1 MGRDRLT
8 SERHRS
14 PDSSSSSSPSSSS
27 SSHGESSDRRKRKI
41 KKERSRSSRHKESR
55 RRKSSRHSRSS
66 KADSRTRENEEER
79 RERRRHKRKS
89 ERRRRLSGRE
99 YDDDED
105 DDSDYSRSSSSSGDD
120 PEPRSLKPESIVR
133 LFLRKFPNAA
143 DDLKQLLQMVDSGQ
157 GVDVGGISDRS
168 LVRILKKLFQS
179 LRLKRNNGVYL
190 LPPKGIPTLDIV
202 GMTLLSHLKSRDN
215 LCSMSEA
222 CDSQQPSLS
231 DHIHKKDKADSNDA
245 KLDEA
250 QENHELPTPGR
261 RRLIGPEMP
270 SHELLAAAAELMEAE
285 SLLREAHLEID
296 NDMLIGPP
304 PPAMVAEAASAN
316 EAERF
321 EEVAR
326 IVGADVDKP
335 YDILGVNWKMSSDN
349 IKKRYWKLSLMVHPD
364 KCSHP
369 QAHQAFVLLNQ
380 AFNDLQDP
388 DKRKNIDEK
397 IKLKEEEEKMKVEL
411 QALREAAQWRKLQ
424 GISIDG
430 DDELLAMPKEAPKRD
445 EWMTTLPPERK
456 PGMSM
461 QSTSFSRTTKEGRGD
476 TSIWTDS
483 PLDKAQ
489 QAKQNYLEAYN
500 KAKALGDVEDERKRM
515 SRDAELVD
523 KYNASKRSV
532 SLVQKHRE
540 ESSRPRKKVKQPEKE
555 EWEGMHP
562 WKPWDREKDLTAG
575 RKKVNFDSENMA
587 QGLASRFSSGN
598 IQRNFL

>member
-1 MGRDRLT
+1 MGRDHLT

-66 KADSRTRENEEER
+66 KANSRTRENEEER

-143 DDLKQLLQMVDSGQ
+143 DDLKQHKKTMNYLLLEEEGDMG
-157 GVDVGGISDRS
+157 
-168 LVRILKKLFQS
+168 FY
-179 LRLKRNNGVYL
+179 RLKVVHLEMENFVSL
-190 LPPKGIPTLDIV
+190 LEFFGKPLAWFDPRFEIPYRTGILTFARY
-202 GMTLLSHLKSRDN
+202 GTKW
-215 LCSMSEA
+215 
-222 CDSQQPSLS
+222 
-231 DHIHKKDKADSNDA
+231 
-245 KLDEA
+245 
-250 QENHELPTPGR
+250 
-261 RRLIGPEMP
+261 LIGPEMP

-380 AFNDLQDP
+380 AFKDLQDP
-388 DKRKNIDEK
+388 DKRKNVDEK

-483 PLDKAQ
+483 PVEKAQ